1 VSVVTKLKPPSE
13 RDPGNRGSRPDGCE
27 QRRRLAQSIEACAA
41 GDRAAFRRL
50 YDLSARFVFGVVV
63 TVLGDQGMAEE
74 VTQEVYVTV
83 WKRAGSFDIRK
94 GNPLAWMAA
103 IARNRAIDRL
113 RAERARG
120 FVSYSDEV
128 PDIAGDDMPAD
139 LTVDAIAV
147 RRALADLRPEFRDA
161 LLLFYFKGYTHSELA
176 GVMNVPVGTA
186 KSWVRRGLAALK
198 ETLE

>member
-1 VSVVTKLKPPSE
+1 MTVVTKLKPPSE
-13 RDPGNRGSRPDGCE
+13 RDPSNRGNRADICE
-27 QRRRLAQSIEACAA
+27 QRRRLAASIEDCAA

-50 YDLSARFVFGVVV
+50 YDLSARFVFGVA
-63 TVLGDQGMAEE
+63 LSILSDQGLAEE
-74 VTQEVYVTV
+74 VTQEVYVTI
-83 WKRAGSFDIRK
+83 WKRADSFDTKK

-103 IARNRAIDRL
+103 ITRNRAIDRL

-128 PDIAGDDMPAD
+128 PDIAGNDLPAD

-147 RRALADLRPEFRDA
+147 RRALADLRPEYRNA

-176 GVMNVPVGTA
+176 GVLNVPVGTA

>member
-1 VSVVTKLKPPSE
+1 
-13 RDPGNRGSRPDGCE
+13 
-27 QRRRLAQSIEACAA
+27 
-41 GDRAAFRRL
+41 
-50 YDLSARFVFGVVV
+50 
-63 TVLGDQGMAEE
+63 
-74 VTQEVYVTV
+74 
-83 WKRAGSFDIRK
+83 
-94 GNPLAWMAA
+94 
-103 IARNRAIDRL
+103 
-113 RAERARG
+113 
-120 FVSYSDEV
+120 
-128 PDIAGDDMPAD
+128 MPAD